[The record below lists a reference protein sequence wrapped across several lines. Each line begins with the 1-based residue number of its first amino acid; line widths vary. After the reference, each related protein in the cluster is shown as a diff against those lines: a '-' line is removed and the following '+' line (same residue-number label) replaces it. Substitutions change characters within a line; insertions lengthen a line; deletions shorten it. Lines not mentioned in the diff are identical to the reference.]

1 MKKHLTYTPDLNTH
15 KIQINLP
22 GSKSQSNRVL
32 ILCHQLA
39 IDLNSIENLSESRDT
54 NILKQTFI
62 KLDSLKHEI
71 EKTSDFF
78 NWAHYNLHDLEVS
91 QLNNHVSNQLS
102 HESFDFMDAGTP
114 ARLILAYFSAMG
126 ILTNLTG
133 NASLENRSMQPLVDV
148 LESGGAK
155 FEFHKKSGHFPI
167 EITRPLNKF
176 PKAQIDRTLSS
187 QYVSALMLIAPMF
200 KGDKTILITGIEH
213 STSYIQMTQKVL
225 ADFGIVSTLDKN
237 SIYIEDQQLVVPS
250 KIAIESDWSAAG
262 YFYSVC
268 ALIPQSE
275 ITINHLT
282 SNSCQ
287 GDAACVTFFEDLGV
301 KTSFHELGC
310 TISNTGKTKQSID
323 WNLSN
328 VPDLAPTL
336 IVTAAALGLEATIE
350 GIENLKFKESNRID
364 VLNLNLQQFGYELS
378 QKSESF
384 DVFILQKLQNLR
396 PSSDLEIQI
405 QTHSDHRMAM
415 AFAPLAILKNIVID
429 DIQCVEK
436 SFPNFWDELQKCNFE
451 LKSL

>member
-32 ILCHQLA
+32 ILCHQLGL
-39 IDLNSIENLSESRDT
+39 DLTLIENLSESRDT
-54 NILKQTFI
+54 SILKQS
-62 KLDSLKHEI
+62 LLNLNSLKHEI

-78 NWAHYNLHDLEVS
+78 NWAHYNLHDHEVS

-114 ARLILAYFSAMG
+114 ARFILAYFSALG
-126 ILTNLTG
+126 ILTKLTG
-133 NASLENRSMQPLVDV
+133 NSSLENRSMQPLVDV

-176 PKAQIDRTLSS
+176 PNAQINRTMSS
-187 QYVSALMLIAPMF
+187 QYVSALMLIAPLF
-200 KGDKTILITGIEH
+200 KGEKTIQLTGMEH
-213 STSYIQMTQKVL
+213 SNSYIQMTQKVL
-225 ADFGIVSTLDKN
+225 ADFGIDSKLDNN
-237 SIYIEDQQLVVPS
+237 SIYIEDQQLQIPS
-250 KIAIESDWSAAG
+250 TISIESDWSAAT

-287 GDAACVTFFEDLGV
+287 GDAACASFFEDLGV
-301 KTSFHELGC
+301 VSSFHEQGC
-310 TISNTGKTKQSID
+310 TISNNGKTKQSID

-336 IVTAAALGLEATIE
+336 IVTAAALGIEGVIE

-378 QKSESF
+378 QKSESL
-384 DVFILQKLQNLR
+384 DVFLLQKMQNFI
-396 PSSDLEIQI
+396 PQKDQQIQI
-405 QTHSDHRMAM
+405 QTHSDHRIAM
-415 AFAPLAILKNIVID
+415 AFAPLAILKNIVFD

>member
-282 SNSCQ
+282 SDSCQ

-336 IVTAAALGLEATIE
+336 IVTAAALGLEANIE

-364 VLNLNLQQFGYELS
+364 VLNLNLKQFGYELL
-378 QKSESF
+378 QKSESL
-384 DVFILQKLQNLR
+384 DVFILRKLQNLETR
-396 PSSDLEIQI
+396 KNQEIQI
-405 QTHSDHRMAM
+405 HTHSDHRMAM